1 MMKEKAKKILNVIP
15 QIIANVTIVL
25 SAVYILFY
33 ILDGYNPMLHF
44 LGEQVFLT
52 RYLDIIIAGLG
63 LLLGIGGRELGGRHG
78 LLGRGILLRCGLLR
92 LWDGL
97 GWLNRLG
104 LLRHDGIRWNRLI
117 ALNLICRRRRL
128 LGRRHLHGWRLRRSS
143 LRLGLLKEGGRD
155 LRRGIT
161 VGNICCSR
169 VCRTIGDTVDSS
181 GWGGGLRPVR

>member
-1 MMKEKAKKILNVIP
+1 MRLLGCGKLGGRGYRRLLGKRLLGQRLAGHGLRYGD
-15 QIIANVTIVL
+15 VL
-25 SAVYILFY
+25 
-33 ILDGYNPMLHF
+33 
-44 LGEQVFLT
+44 
-52 RYLDIIIAGLG
+52 LG

-78 LLGRGILLRCGLLR
+78 LLGRGILLRCGVLR

-97 GWLNRLG
+97 GWLSRLG
-104 LLRHDGIRWNRLI
+104 LLRHDSIRGHRLI

-169 VCRTIGDTVDSS
+169 VCGTISDTVDSA
-181 GWGGGLRPVR
+181 GWGDGLRPVR

>member
-1 MMKEKAKKILNVIP
+1 MRLLGCGKLGGRGYRRLRSKRLLGQRLAVHGLRHGGIL
-15 QIIANVTIVL
+15 
-25 SAVYILFY
+25 
-33 ILDGYNPMLHF
+33 
-44 LGEQVFLT
+44 
-52 RYLDIIIAGLG
+52 LG
-63 LLLGIGGRELGGRHG
+63 LLLGKGGRELDVRHG

-128 LGRRHLHGWRLRRSS
+128 LGRWHLHGWRLRRSS

-169 VCRTIGDTVDSS
+169 VCRTIGDTVDSA